1 MRVFLLLAGL
11 AVGVVSCGSAPS
23 AVEQAPPK
31 APAAAPVAEQPAP
44 AKDPMAAPVVSGTG
58 LEGLTEVFVDA
69 QMVGSADW
77 NKIVG
82 IDPKQFKVEVETRVR
97 GIPGLKV
104 ASDRSANVPRLL
116 VYVQGHT
123 IPGFPGDDPPAA
135 AHMRLVLLQPVILA
149 RRGPAGQAILTTG
162 GCAETTI
169 FSTGKASTMNE
180 RVKSKVTHL
189 LDGFAGD
196 YAKANPPAG

>member
-1 MRVFLLLAGL
+1 MV
-11 AVGVVSCGSAPS
+11 AP
-23 AVEQAPPK
+23 
-31 APAAAPVAEQPAP
+31 
-44 AKDPMAAPVVSGTG
+44 MVSGTG

-69 QMVGSADW
+69 QMVGSAEW

-82 IDPKQFKVEVETRVR
+82 IDPKQFKADVETRVR

-149 RRGPAGQAILTTG
+149 RRGPAGQAILTTA

-169 FSTGKASTMNE
+169 FSTGKASTMKE
-180 RVKSKVTHL
+180 RVKSKVAHL
-189 LDGFAGD
+189 LDGFAQD
-196 YAKANPPAG
+196 YAKANPNAK